1 MEGDSEY
8 GEEDEVQQNYSYQEP
23 VHEVNTEDERTSDE
37 EPGSGLDEDG
47 KVMGQQQ
54 QQQPQIVYNQ
64 MGAGEE
70 DDDEDDEEEK

>member
-1 MEGDSEY
+1 MEGESEY

-37 EPGSGLDEDG
+37 EPGSGLDVDEDG
-47 KVMGQQQ
+47 KVMGQ

-64 MGAGEE
+64 MPGE
-70 DDDEDDEEEK
+70 DDDDEEEK

>member
-37 EPGSGLDEDG
+37 EPGLDESG
-47 KVMGQQQ
+47 QVMGHP
-54 QQQPQIVYNQ
+54 QPQIIQ
-64 MGAGEE
+64 QQE
-70 DDDEDDEEEK
+70 

>member
-1 MEGDSEY
+1 MEGESEY

-37 EPGSGLDEDG
+37 EPGSGLDVDEDG
-47 KVMGQQQ
+47 KVMGQ

-64 MGAGEE
+64 MPGEE
-70 DDDEDDEEEK
+70 DDDEEEK